1 LARSAIAR
9 RLSWG
14 VGANVVDKLMVSGTQ
29 LLTVAALS
37 SAWGLH
43 VYGVWVLLATVPT
56 FLAMG
61 DLGFASAAGVKM
73 AMARARGHTT
83 EVIAIFHSAWVA
95 ILASSTVLA
104 TLCIAVSLLAPI
116 GFIGIGSALSDF
128 ELRTTLLLLLFYG
141 LVIVQG
147 SILFAALRCNGRYAA
162 GAFWH
167 AGMIVLECV
176 LVLVTVHSG
185 GGPALAAAALLAGR
199 IGGVLGQGMLLRLQ
213 VPWLRLGFAQASWKE
228 VRSLIAPA
236 GAVMALPLGQALA
249 LQGSAVMLGLAAGP
263 AAVPAFTVARTLSRI
278 GLQLCGLFNTALM
291 PEASAVIARADR
303 VTLAAMVLATMALS
317 IALAWPFALLF
328 ALYGQEAVAAWSHGV
343 IAVPDGVVSFMAVG
357 MAAGGVW
364 FPLSNLLLAANRPES
379 YTFVYAALAVLT
391 LPTVYVLARGMGAAG
406 AALALGAL
414 DVLMAAIILVLASRI
429 LVGPRELLEVMERA
443 LTRLAAVR
451 SGRGA

>member
-1 LARSAIAR
+1 VR

-14 VGANVVDKLMVSGTQ
+14 VGANVVDKLMVSGSQ

-37 SAWGLH
+37 NAWGLH

-73 AMARARGHTT
+73 AMARARGHTN

-95 ILASSTVLA
+95 ILASSAVLA

-116 GFIGIGSALSDF
+116 GFISFGSALSEF
-128 ELRTTLLLLLFYG
+128 ELRTTLLLLLLYG

-147 SILFAALRCNGRYAA
+147 SILFAALRCDGRYAA

-167 AGMIVLECV
+167 AGMMVLECV
-176 LVLVTVHSG
+176 LVLATVHSG
-185 GGPALAAAALLAGR
+185 GGPVLAAAALLAGR
-199 IGGVLGQGMLLRLQ
+199 VGGLLGQGILLRLQ

-228 VRSLIAPA
+228 LRSLIAPA
-236 GAVMALPLGQALA
+236 GAVMALPFGQALA

-317 IALAWPFALLF
+317 VVVAWPFALLF
-328 ALYGQEAVAAWSHGV
+328 AVYGQEVVAAWSHGV
-343 IAVPDGVVSFMAVG
+343 IAVPDGVVPFMAIG
-357 MAAGGVW
+357 MAAGGLW
-364 FPLSNLLLAANRPES
+364 FPLSNLLLAANRPGS
-379 YTFVYAALAVLT
+379 YTLVYAALAVLT
-391 LPTVYVLARGMGAAG
+391 LPATYVLGTGMGAAGAAG

-414 DVLMAAIILVLASRI
+414 DVLMVAIILVLVCRI

-443 LTRLAAVR
+443 LRRLTAVR